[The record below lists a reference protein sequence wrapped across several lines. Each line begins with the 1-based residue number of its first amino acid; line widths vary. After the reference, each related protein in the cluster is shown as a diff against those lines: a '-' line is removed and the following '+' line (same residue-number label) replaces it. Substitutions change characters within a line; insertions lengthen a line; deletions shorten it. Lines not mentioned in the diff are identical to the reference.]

1 MVRLA
6 ERVARLGVPD
16 RVPRRALVAGALS
29 AVVSY
34 AFWPLVEPPLSL
46 EASEGAAS
54 LQGLRVGATFS
65 PVEPLYMGADWRQ
78 LYQDVL
84 QLELDYVRLA
94 AYWNDIE
101 RRPGEH
107 TYATLDFLLEGAVRK
122 GLPVTLTV
130 GLKGPVYPEF
140 HIPPWVLEACRLPP
154 FGVLTRDR
162 RLRELAHRYTQRTV
176 EDLADFSIIERWQ
189 VENEPFEPILYK
201 NWWSLDRDFVA
212 RQVALVRE
220 ADRRGRKIV
229 LTAYVSTHGLLNAG
243 VRLMDQPGV
252 RHLLQGVIGRRKDP
266 ALIHL
271 ADVVGFDL
279 YPGVGWSFF
288 GIPLY
293 FRAARAADYNPLLR
307 WKAAAEAAGR
317 ETAIM
322 EAQAKPYEPGG
333 AYYLARGP
341 YPSFAPHEL
350 LPFLRQLVEL
360 GFRDICLWGVE
371 HWAWHRRYGDPA
383 WWAAGVAALNALRT
397 R

>member
-1 MVRLA
+1 MVRQA
-6 ERVARLGVPD
+6 DRAARTGPPG

-29 AVVSY
+29 AVASY

-46 EASEGAAS
+46 EASGGAAS
-54 LQGLRVGATFS
+54 PPGLRVGATFS
-65 PVEPLYMGADWRQ
+65 PLEPMYIGADWQ
-78 LYQDVL
+78 PLYEDVL
-84 QLELDYVRLA
+84 QLDLDYLRLA

-101 RRPGEH
+101 RRPGEF
-107 TYATLDFLLEGAVRK
+107 TFSTLDVLLKGAARRR
-122 GLPVTLTV
+122 LPVTLTV

-140 HIPPWVLEACRLPP
+140 HIPAWALDEVWLPP
-154 FGVLTRDR
+154 FGLITRDR
-162 RLRELAHRYTQRTV
+162 RLCELAHRFTQRAV
-176 EDLADFSIIERWQ
+176 EALADISIIERWQ

-201 NWWSLDRDFVA
+201 NWWSLDRTFIE
-212 RQVALVRE
+212 RQVSIVRQ

-243 VRLMDQPGV
+243 VRLMDHPGI
-252 RHLLQGVIGRRKDP
+252 RHVLQALIGRRKDP
-266 ALIHL
+266 ALISL

-279 YPGVGWSFF
+279 YPGVGWQTL
-288 GIPLY
+288 GVPLY
-293 FRAARAADYNPLLR
+293 FRAARAADYNPLLS

-333 AYYLARGP
+333 AYYLRTGP
-341 YPSFAPHEL
+341 YRSFAPHEL
-350 LPFLRQLVEL
+350 LPFLRWLVAL

-383 WWAAGVAALNALRT
+383 WWAAGVATLAALRT
-397 R
+397 A